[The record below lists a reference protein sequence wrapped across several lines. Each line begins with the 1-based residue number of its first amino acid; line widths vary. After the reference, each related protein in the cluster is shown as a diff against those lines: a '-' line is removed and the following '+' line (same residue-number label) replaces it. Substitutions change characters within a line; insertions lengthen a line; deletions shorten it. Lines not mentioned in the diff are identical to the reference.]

1 MTPRKLYVACWG
13 EIVAND
19 FRPAT
24 IEDAETGRKLWVSQ
38 EDYAALAAEN
48 ERLRVELKAANNH
61 IKANSIDPASINADG
76 LLRNQISLLID
87 DLKAENERMRKAGDA
102 MASALAFEYRDSPK
116 LAAWLA
122 AKEGR
127 DAK

>member
-24 IEDAETGRKLWVSQ
+24 IGDAEAGRKLWVSQ

-48 ERLRVELKAANNH
+48 ERLKSEKQSLNIGISNCGYSILQNIDEKAAL
-61 IKANSIDPASINADG
+61 A
-76 LLRNQISLLID
+76 
-87 DLKAENERMRKAGDA
+87 AENERLRKAGDVTIA
-102 MASALAFEYRDSPK
+102 AYCMGEKNVEKYRDNPVV
-116 LAAWLA
+116 AYWLA

-127 DAK
+127 GAK